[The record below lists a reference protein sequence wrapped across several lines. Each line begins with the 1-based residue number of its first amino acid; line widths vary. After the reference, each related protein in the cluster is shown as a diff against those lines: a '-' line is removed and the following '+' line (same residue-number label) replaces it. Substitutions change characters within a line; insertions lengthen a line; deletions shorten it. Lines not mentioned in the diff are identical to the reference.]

1 MLSVL
6 ILLRWHPDRMSLAP
20 GCSVWVSG
28 VGWVGALCVW
38 GVGALC
44 GGRDALGGGVLGG
57 GYWELCVKAGRGCSR
72 GSGCSV
78 GGSEC
83 SVEGHWV
90 LCMLGRLDAVC
101 GGGGGRHKSIVLR
114 YG

>member
-1 MLSVL
+1 MLCVCGEWVLCVEGGMLS
-6 ILLRWHPDRMSLAP
+6 
-20 GCSVWVSG
+20 
-28 VGWVGALCVW
+28 
-38 GVGALC
+38 
-44 GGRDALGGGVLGG
+44 GGVFSGG